1 MTDEIWDS
9 PHELV
14 PTTQSIEYVTTRAF
28 RTVVER
34 AAATREIE
42 HDVRAQVRVHKP
54 RWLRIQD
61 TSAFATSGSAANY
74 FQVRLGFE
82 FDLAEEARRA
92 GACFVLA
99 RCEAFLW
106 GIGASPRV
114 YDLFPRDLYEGES
127 RVVSVELGPE
137 LKVGEVSGS
146 LGKISTDLRIGQIE
160 PVIVGWFGAGERE
173 PRWELRPREKTLIG
187 IRNVWLWIEV
197 PRECQRARLAV
208 RVSGDVQT
216 RFGPIPVGLKEV
228 WDRDKWSVVIR

>member
-1 MTDEIWDS
+1 MVNEIWDS

-28 RTVVER
+28 RSADER
-34 AAATREIE
+34 AEATREIE
-42 HDVRAQVRVHKP
+42 HEARAVVRVHQP
-54 RWLRIQD
+54 RWLHVQD
-61 TSAFATSGSAANY
+61 TSPFATSGGAADY

-92 GACFVLA
+92 GARFVLA
-99 RCEAFLW
+99 RCETFLW

-137 LKVGEVSGS
+137 LKVGEVGGS
-146 LGKISTDLRIGQIE
+146 LGKISTDLRIGHIE
-160 PVIVGWFGAGERE
+160 PVIVGWFGAAERE

-187 IRNVWLWIEV
+187 IRNVWLWVEV
-197 PRECQRARLAV
+197 PRECQRAHLAV

-216 RFGPIPVGLKEV
+216 RLGPIPVGLKEV